1 MEQHDLS
8 ALADS
13 FESLAPQDI
22 LAWAIPE
29 YSPHIVMSTAFGPG
43 GIVLMHLVKQ
53 MGYDI
58 PVFYIDT
65 GLLFPEVH
73 QLRSVLE
80 QTLGIR
86 FERIE
91 PALSLEEQ
99 AEQFGEKLWER
110 DADTCCWLRKVLP
123 LQRYLRDKKA
133 WISAI
138 RADQT
143 KNRAKGRVIEW
154 DERFQVVKINPLLK
168 WSEGQIWEYIKR
180 HGLPY
185 NPLHDRGYPSL
196 GCIPCTSP
204 IENGEDMRAGRW
216 RGKTKVECGIH
227 VRT

>member
-1 MEQHDLS
+1 M
-8 ALADS
+8 
-13 FESLAPQDI
+13 
-22 LAWAIPE
+22 
-29 YSPHIVMSTAFGPG
+29 
-43 GIVLMHLVKQ
+43 
-53 MGYDI
+53 
-58 PVFYIDT
+58 
-65 GLLFPEVH
+65 
-73 QLRSVLE
+73 RSVLE

-143 KNRAKGRVIEW
+143 KNRAQGRVIEW
-154 DERFQVVKINPLLK
+154 DERFQVVKINPLLR